1 MANRSNKGKPKCACD
16 SYSFPVN
23 FEIFSSILLH
33 NMKGNHVCADKK
45 AGGGKTTT
53 RVLVSPQKK

>member
-33 NMKGNHVCADKK
+33 NMNGNHVCADEK

-53 RVLVSPQKK
+53 SFTT